1 MSEERLY
8 KAMVELCEALLELD
22 GEKWYCLLDKI
33 EEGESKITARLSIMK
48 ENNRSFG
55 SVVDERR
62 GGLIIEIKYKKTG

>member
-1 MSEERLY
+1 MPEERLY
-8 KAMVELCEALLELD
+8 KAMVELCEALLGLD
-22 GEKWYCLLDKI
+22 GEKWYCWLDKI